1 MRVLFPIMW
10 QSILWIRQWRVP
22 GSSFNLFRL
31 QPQLQIHSLCWWQ
44 SKTSW
49 FRKSQGIK
57 VQSHFKDRFF
67 YHNQSLKLAELLR
80 KLFFLSNFWLITRF
94 VTCLNLD
101 ESYEQVSKHL
111 STYSRAML
119 WLICTVEPADC
130 INLQRITIINGQQK
144 HWTLYIY
151 IWLTKNHHDSVI
163 CGYYTKDFKEKSIDD
178 MISGHSPAGSRQ
190 RNRPRTPNVGQPDL
204 ERPGDLNTKNC
215 SICSIRI
222 MYDNLIIYNIPI
234 DIGIRLVY
242 II

>member
-1 MRVLFPIMW
+1 MLRSSHASFVSNHVTEHPLDTSVEGPRVKFQFVSLAASVANSQPVLVTVED
-10 QSILWIRQWRVP
+10 ILVQ
-22 GSSFNLFRL
+22 
-31 QPQLQIHSLCWWQ
+31 
-44 SKTSW
+44 
-49 FRKSQGIK
+49 KSQGIK

-151 IWLTKNHHDSVI
+151 
-163 CGYYTKDFKEKSIDD
+163 
-178 MISGHSPAGSRQ
+178 MI
-190 RNRPRTPNVGQPDL
+190 N
-204 ERPGDLNTKNC
+204 
-215 SICSIRI
+215 
-222 MYDNLIIYNIPI
+222 
-234 DIGIRLVY
+234 
-242 II
+242 